1 MEGYRKEFCE
11 IWFEFIKKNPD
22 KKWDWAELSSNPN
35 TTWEIVK
42 ANPGK
47 KWYQNVTRN
56 MKAVQKVTIRKK
68 S

>member
-11 IWFEFIKKNPD
+11 IWFEVIKKNPD
-22 KKWDWAELSSNPN
+22 KEWDWVELSANPN